1 MARSEQPWWAWGG
14 RTGRVQGGHGRF
26 AAVCILG
33 VGLVFGLLVSG
44 CADIKIRMGSRPDV
58 DALERSLR
66 IGKSTRADVGAVL
79 GMPFGKGRAMLPV
92 DPKATT
98 VWSYYY
104 EEGNLTDIRRVM
116 LFVYF
121 DEDRYDGYM
130 WFSSLPK

>member
-1 MARSEQPWWAWGG
+1 MARSEQPWWALGG
-14 RTGRVQGGHGRF
+14 RFGRVGGGHGRF

-33 VGLVFGLLVSG
+33 VGLAFGLLVSG
-44 CADIKIRMGSRPDV
+44 CADIKLRMGSRPDT
-58 DALERSLR
+58 DALGRSLR
-66 IGKSTRADVGAVL
+66 IGKSTRADVAAVL
-79 GMPFGKGRAMLPV
+79 GKPFGKGRAMLPV